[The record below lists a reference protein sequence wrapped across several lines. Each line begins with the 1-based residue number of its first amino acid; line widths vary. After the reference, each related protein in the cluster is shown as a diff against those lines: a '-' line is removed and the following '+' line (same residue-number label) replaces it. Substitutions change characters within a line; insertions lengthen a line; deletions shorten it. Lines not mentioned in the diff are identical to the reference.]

1 MFNPDFER
9 NKIKKNELGFTLI
22 ELLIV
27 IAIIGIIAAV
37 AVPNYMKRI
46 RQANATAA
54 VNNLNT
60 LKQAEASVKM
70 TGAYQNMSGLVA
82 AQELT
87 PEWHNGVTRQNYIF
101 KEVGTFD
108 SSTFEFSAE
117 PDGKGS
123 GDSSFNVMEDF
134 TVRELVGQTAPTR
147 NNGTIMGTT
156 GSGNSGQAA
165 PGGN

>member
-9 NKIKKNELGFTLI
+9 NKKRVQKGFTLI

-54 VNNLNT
+54 SNNLRV
-60 LKQAEASVKM
+60 LGQAEASVKL
-70 TGAYQNMSGLVA
+70 TGTYQNLSGLVGA
-82 AQELT
+82 SEITA
-87 PEWHNGVTRQNYIF
+87 EWHNGVIRQNYVF

-123 GDSSFNVMEDF
+123 GDSSFNIMEDF
-134 TVRELVGQTAPTR
+134 TVRESPGQTAPTR
-147 NNGTIMGTT
+147 NNGTIIGTPVNT
-156 GSGNSGQAA
+156 
-165 PGGN
+165 PGGNAAPQ

>member
-9 NKIKKNELGFTLI
+9 NKKTNQKGFTLI

-46 RQANATAA
+46 RQANASAA
-54 VNNLNT
+54 VNNLHT
-60 LKQAEASVKM
+60 LGQAEASAKL
-70 TGAYQNMSGLVA
+70 TGAYQNFAGLVA
-82 AQELT
+82 ASELT
-87 PEWHNGVTRQNYIF
+87 GEWRNGVTRQNYIF

-123 GDSSFNVMEDF
+123 GDSAFNVMEDF
-134 TVRELVGQTAPTR
+134 TVRELPGQTAPTR
-147 NNGTIMGTT
+147 NNGNIIGTA
-156 GSGNSGQAA
+156 GNAGQAA
-165 PGGN
+165 PGNQ

>member
-9 NKIKKNELGFTLI
+9 NQKTIQKGFTLI

-37 AVPNYMKRI
+37 AVPNYMRRI
-46 RQANATAA
+46 RQANASAA
-54 VNNLNT
+54 VTNLHT
-60 LKQAEASVKM
+60 LSQAEASVKM
-70 TGAYQNMSGLVA
+70 AGAFQNFAGLVSA
-82 AQELT
+82 SELT
-87 PEWHNGVTRQNYIF
+87 GEWRNGITKQNYIF

-123 GDSSFNVMEDF
+123 GDSAFNIMEDF
-134 TVRELVGQTAPTR
+134 TVRELPGQTAPTR
-147 NNGTIMGTT
+147 SNGNIIGTA
-156 GSGNSGQAA
+156 GNAGQNA
-165 PGGN
+165 PANQ